1 MSSLSLSS
9 SWSYSTTIALE
20 QHVQFRL
27 QDLITSEVKQKW
39 LVWTKMTPPCSPS
52 AWNSAKRWPTRVKS
66 STSPLPSVP
75 PFPSPWTPGARCTR
89 IPTPRRRAPQRSG
102 GMPSEG
108 KNSWRRSRPILQVGS
123 HLKMMHLC
131 LPLTGPNATNASTKH
146 LLKRGCDSMWG
157 WSIRSKPVQHLRTW
171 EGKETSQDPWPAL
184 LSSLAG
190 KRNVKTARVFSPLDT
205 SVERPLWPEPATA
218 PTPTAVAVI
227 MSTPVNAGNIGNPL
241 NFVIVQIN
249 LMYNATINPKW
260 PKGQLWPGES
270 SVHQY
275 LYMWQL
281 CISFSHVTL
290 IKYYYYY

>member
-1 MSSLSLSS
+1 
-9 SWSYSTTIALE
+9 
-20 QHVQFRL
+20 
-27 QDLITSEVKQKW
+27 
-39 LVWTKMTPPCSPS
+39 MTLPCSPS

-102 GMPSEG
+102 GMPSAG
-108 KNSWRRSRPILQVGS
+108 KTSWKRRSRPILQVGT
-123 HLKMMHLC
+123 HLKKMHLP

-146 LLKRGCDSMWG
+146 PLKRGCDSMWG

-184 LSSLAG
+184 LSSMAG
-190 KRNVKTARVFSPLDT
+190 RRNVKTARVFSPLDT
-205 SVERPLWPEPATA
+205 SAERPLWLEPATA

-227 MSTPVNAGNIGNPL
+227 MTTPVNADNIGNPL
-241 NFVIVQIN
+241 PFVIVQIH
-249 LMYNATINPKW
+249 LMYNATINRKW

-270 SVHQY
+270 SAHQY

-281 CISFSHVTL
+281 CISFSHVTV
-290 IKYYYYY
+290 IKYYYYYLNTCCVQIEALSIV